1 MPITPPFALV
11 LSGGGLKGLAHI
23 GTFRALTEFG
33 LTPDVV
39 VGTSMGALIAAAW
52 ASGVSVEEM
61 DDRARGVRRRDV
73 FRVAHTD
80 MAFRRMKAPAIYRRE
95 PLAELIHSLV
105 GDRTFKDLEHKLIV
119 NTVDLNAGMQVLWG
133 APGLQDVRVADA
145 VFGACA
151 LPGVFPPQEIGG
163 RHFVDG
169 AVVDNLPLRAAA
181 ALNPNAIVAV
191 DLGSSGVLRSDV
203 EEAGFAATYVRG
215 LEIVMQTLVSNTLAT
230 WTTPPVLL
238 VRPRVER
245 IPMFAFDQTADLLDE
260 GYRATRD
267 LLSRYGEGFEFRTG
281 GVYPKRTVHI
291 TVDESRCIG
300 CRSCVALA
308 PDIFHMGEDGK
319 AKVISPTQTWSPV
332 DGRYIWNCPTYAI
345 SARGEG
351 GEADPGG

>member
-1 MPITPPFALV
+1 VPFTPPFALV

-23 GTFRALTEFG
+23 GTFRALEEFG
-33 LTPDVV
+33 LAPDVV

-52 ASGVSVEEM
+52 ASGVSVQEM

-105 GDRTFKDLEHKLIV
+105 GDRTFKDLERMLIV
-119 NTVDLNAGMQVLWG
+119 NTVDLNAGMQVFWG

-181 ALNPNAIVAV
+181 ALNPNAILAV

-215 LEIVMQTLVSNTLAT
+215 LEIVMQTLVASTLAT
-230 WTTPPVLL
+230 WTTPPVQQ
-238 VRPRVER
+238 VPPPVER
-245 IPMFAFDQTADLLDE
+245 NTMLAFDQTAD
-260 GYRATRD
+260 R
-267 LLSRYGEGFEFRTG
+267 
-281 GVYPKRTVHI
+281 
-291 TVDESRCIG
+291 
-300 CRSCVALA
+300 
-308 PDIFHMGEDGK
+308 
-319 AKVISPTQTWSPV
+319 
-332 DGRYIWNCPTYAI
+332 
-345 SARGEG
+345 RGEG
-351 GEADPGG
+351 